1 MNCNIQLILIEF
13 YVYVQSPL
21 IRDVFNMSR
30 FHLPNSMNSVNKQQ
44 LSDYICQHYPN
55 NVFSKRLDAEE
66 GSQYCLNLEFYQHEL
81 SEKDIEKQKLYEQ
94 DNPTA
99 QVNEGNW
106 TVEENHS
113 SDCPTKN
120 TDPTDILNDLTES
133 DIRHLIVTE
142 DEISQANG

>member
-1 MNCNIQLILIEF
+1 M
-13 YVYVQSPL
+13 
-21 IRDVFNMSR
+21 
-30 FHLPNSMNSVNKQQ
+30 
-44 LSDYICQHYPN
+44 
-55 NVFSKRLDAEE
+55 FSKRLDAEE